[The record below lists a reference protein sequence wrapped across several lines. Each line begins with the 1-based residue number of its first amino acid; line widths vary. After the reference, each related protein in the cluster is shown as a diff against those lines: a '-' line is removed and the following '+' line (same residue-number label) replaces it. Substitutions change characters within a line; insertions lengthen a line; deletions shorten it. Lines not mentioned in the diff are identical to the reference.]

1 MEKGNAAEWKRNP
14 NTNLANSKKR
24 SRPPMADPICV
35 VLPSWSHSHGEDK
48 LAREG

>member
-1 MEKGNAAEWKRNP
+1 MERGNAAEWKRNP

-35 VLPSWSHSHGEDK
+35 VTPFPWR
-48 LAREG
+48 REASQRGMR